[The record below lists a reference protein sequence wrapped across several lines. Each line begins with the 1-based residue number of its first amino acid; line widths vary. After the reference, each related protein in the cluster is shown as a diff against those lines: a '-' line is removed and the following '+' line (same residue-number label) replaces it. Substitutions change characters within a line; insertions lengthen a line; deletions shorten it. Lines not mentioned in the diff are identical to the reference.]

1 MNSIVFGRDKG
12 ERAEDYCL
20 LGKCIIQKI
29 RYSCYEMCIM
39 QRMTRIDKNDVLRQ
53 YNDKCIMC
61 SDKVGCIILSS
72 VKLEKRFSI
81 AKRVS
86 SRLTRPLLIL
96 SSKTIEFIPF
106 GAKTQEKRN
115 HTISQMRLQSVIR
128 MRMSILTTATT
139 EQMGY
144 DMISFFVCFSQ

>member
-1 MNSIVFGRDKG
+1 MPNRHFYLLSHYICYSLFFLFSVFWLQVNEFNSMWEDKG

-61 SDKVGCIILSS
+61 SDKLQYHLIIS
-72 VKLEKRFSI
+72 E
-81 AKRVS
+81 
-86 SRLTRPLLIL
+86 T
-96 SSKTIEFIPF
+96 
-106 GAKTQEKRN
+106 
-115 HTISQMRLQSVIR
+115 
-128 MRMSILTTATT
+128 
-139 EQMGY
+139 
-144 DMISFFVCFSQ
+144 